1 MKILAISNISGAVE
15 RVADM
20 FENTNASVMAKEEA
34 NDIAGIRD
42 KISAAFSKGIYDY
55 AVVVVEDYISAT
67 AILNKSDEITAAVF
81 DSEDDMAFLNGS
93 KVNTLIIKASRK
105 TLTFLGILTNVHAS
119 SGRKSEAS
127 STAKAEKLA
136 AKAID
141 WKRYAISNFDEEP
154 ISVFVNVS
162 SVYVPY
168 SGVGKQAVSQEEEII
183 DEIKLA
189 VQDCARALQR
199 YLSGIR
205 NQNLR
210 ETRYKTIM
218 RYVSQLSGDLSDI
231 TGVKKEEIEKNL
243 KKLVEERFSISERD
257 EENQEGE
264 ISEKQ
269 EKEEEDEE

>member
-105 TLTFLGILTNVHAS
+105 TLTFLGILANVHAS

-136 AKAID
+136 EKNTNTHEWFPIHMAHVPSKE
-141 WKRYAISNFDEEP
+141 ISKPKQSAGGDEP
-154 ISVFVNVS
+154 PMAGRKGIM
-162 SVYVPY
+162 
-168 SGVGKQAVSQEEEII
+168 GKLKDSLGII
-183 DEIKLA
+183 DE
-189 VQDCARALQR
+189 
-199 YLSGIR
+199 
-205 NQNLR
+205 
-210 ETRYKTIM
+210 
-218 RYVSQLSGDLSDI
+218 
-231 TGVKKEEIEKNL
+231 
-243 KKLVEERFSISERD
+243 
-257 EENQEGE
+257 
-264 ISEKQ
+264 
-269 EKEEEDEE
+269 